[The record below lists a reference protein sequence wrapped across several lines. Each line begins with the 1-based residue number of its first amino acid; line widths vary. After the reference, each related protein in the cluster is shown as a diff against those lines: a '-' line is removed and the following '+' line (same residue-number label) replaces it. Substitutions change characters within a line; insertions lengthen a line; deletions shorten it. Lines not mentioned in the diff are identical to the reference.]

1 MNRSRLTKRQAKK
14 SLVNLFW
21 SILGIIA
28 VIFLLVKFGIP
39 LLVNFSLFISGSR
52 ANQES
57 KNTNQTTFI
66 PAPIFTTQDMAT
78 NSATTTIKG
87 STLAKNT
94 VVVYVNGNIADKIS
108 AGEDGNFSSEIAL
121 SRDENIVKAKAVN
134 PEGKESEFSQNLI
147 IVFKSTPPTLE
158 VSSPSNN
165 DSYSKDQNI
174 AEVKGKT
181 DPQVRVTINGFWAV
195 IDEENN
201 FSYNLMLKEGL
212 NEIKIEAADRAG
224 NKTEKKLSVT
234 YSP

>member
-181 DPQVRVTINGFWAV
+181 DPQVRVTINGLWAV